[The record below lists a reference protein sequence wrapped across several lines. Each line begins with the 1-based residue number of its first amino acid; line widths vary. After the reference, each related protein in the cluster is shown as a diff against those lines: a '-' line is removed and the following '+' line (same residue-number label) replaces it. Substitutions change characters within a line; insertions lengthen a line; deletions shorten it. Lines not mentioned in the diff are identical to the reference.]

1 MAKFFVGQRVRLVV
15 TKTEFN
21 RGREGSIIAVGHWGH
36 RDILP
41 CGLPL
46 ADKVHCDL
54 YVCWDS
60 VVEAGGEFYKN
71 GPIES
76 YRVEP
81 ILPEGAQPLGYSF
94 EQMMS
99 EFRIAE
105 AVK

>member
-15 TKTEFN
+15 TKNEFN
-21 RGREGSIIAVGHWGH
+21 RGREGSIIAVGDWGYG
-36 RDILP
+36 DILP
-41 CGLPL
+41 CGLNYIGE
-46 ADKVHCDL
+46 VHSDL
-54 YVCWDS
+54 YVDWDTF
-60 VVEAGGEFYKN
+60 VEAGGNFNKS

-99 EFRIAE
+99 ELGVTE